1 MPLSI
6 KYSFNIF
13 IAYLEMDRNIVPIE
27 MSTVAP
33 MDDLAVR
40 IVFCT
45 WGIQGHRGT
54 CLIFP
59 LP

>member
-1 MPLSI
+1 MPPSI

-13 IAYLEMDRNIVPIE
+13 IVYLEMDRNIVLTE

-40 IVFCT
+40 VVFCT
-45 WGIQGHRGT
+45 RGYKDT
-54 CLIFP
+54 EEHA
-59 LP
+59 